1 MLGFAAVLALVAAA
15 PAVLAHP
22 LDLSHVEKRSLGA
35 RWYHDEDHPVHRLFA
50 RQNNSNPYPA
60 VGSPAWTQK
69 YPPGKLTTAGIPTG
83 WIDVLNQAISAGK
96 IPTDCPVS
104 TQTGGGTPVYN
115 SGSGTLNPGK
125 NPICSSYA
133 QCKGDGQIY
142 DAPDGVVALSFDDG
156 PLPPATALHQF
167 LRSKNQKV
175 THFYIGQNILQ
186 NPKIFLDAFNV
197 SGDDIAVHTWTH
209 PYMTTLSNEQVVA
222 ELGWTM
228 QIIHDSTGGRLPRFW
243 RPPYG
248 DSDNRVRAIAR
259 EVFGLVTVIWNQD
272 TNDWAITSGTQ
283 TVAGATKVLQKSYTG
298 PKSPGLVILEHEL
311 STQSVSVFV
320 NNFDLIAQN
329 GWTPKTIADAAG
341 ASWYLNAADNTSPV
355 TPLDVAQP
363 VPAGAASG
371 GGSGNSTAS
380 AGGSGS
386 GSGSGSP
393 TGTAAAASKTG
404 STSAAIS
411 FDFVRSAWFA
421 SAAVIPA
428 TLAAL
433 I

>member
-1 MLGFAAVLALVAAA
+1 MLGLAAVFALVAAA

-22 LDLSHVEKRSLGA
+22 LDHSHVEKRGLGA
-35 RWYHDEDHPVHRLFA
+35 RWYHDADHPAHRLFA
-50 RQNNSNPYPA
+50 RQNNSDPYPA

-69 YPPGKLTTAGIPTG
+69 YPQGKLTTAGIPTG

-96 IPTDCPVS
+96 IPTNCPVS
-104 TQTGGGTPVYN
+104 TQSGGGAPVYKN
-115 SGSGTLNPGK
+115 GSGTLNPGK
-125 NPICSSYA
+125 NPVCSSSS

-142 DAPDGVVALSFDDG
+142 DVPDGIVAISFDDG
-156 PLPPATALHQF
+156 PLPPAMQLQQF

-186 NPKIFLDAFNV
+186 NSKVFLDAFNV

-209 PYMTTLSNEQVVA
+209 PYMTTLTNEMVVA

-259 EVFGLVTVIWNQD
+259 EVFGLTTVIWNQD
-272 TNDWAITSGTQ
+272 TNDWAITEGTQ
-283 TVAGATKVLQKSYTG
+283 TVAGATKVLQKAYTG
-298 PKSPGLVILEHEL
+298 PKSPGLCILEHEL
-311 STQSVSVFV
+311 STQSVGVFI
-320 NNFDLIAQN
+320 NNYGLIAQN
-329 GWTPKTIADAAG
+329 GWTPKSIPDAVG

-355 TPLDVAQP
+355 TPLDVSQP
-363 VPAGAASG
+363 IPSGAAGG

-380 AGGSGS
+380 GGGSGS
-386 GSGSGSP
+386 GSGTATGS
-393 TGTAAAASKTG
+393 AAAPSKSA
-404 STSAAIS
+404 STSGAIS

-421 SAAVIPA
+421 SAAVIPMTLA
-428 TLAAL
+428 TLF
-433 I
+433 

>member
-1 MLGFAAVLALVAAA
+1 MLGLAAVFALVAVT

-22 LDLSHVEKRSLGA
+22 LDISHVEKRSLGA
-35 RWYHDEDHPVHRLFA
+35 RWYHDADHPVHRLFA
-50 RQNNSNPYPA
+50 RQNSDPYPA

-69 YPPGKLTTAGIPTG
+69 YPSGKLTTAGIPTG
-83 WIDVLNQAISAGK
+83 WIDALNQAVSAGK
-96 IPTDCPVS
+96 IPTDCPIS
-104 TQTGGGTPVYN
+104 TQIGGGSPVYKN
-115 SGSGTLNPGK
+115 GGTTLNPGK
-125 NPICSSYA
+125 NPVCSSSA
-133 QCKGDGQIY
+133 QCTGDGQIY
-142 DAPDGVVALSFDDG
+142 NAPDGVVALSFDDG
-156 PLPPATALHQF
+156 PLPPAMALQQF

-228 QIIHDSTGGRLPRFW
+228 QIIHDSTGGRMPRFW

-259 EVFGLVTVIWNQD
+259 EVFSLTTVIWNQD
-272 TNDWAITSGTQ
+272 TNDWAITAGTQ
-283 TVAGATKVLQKSYTG
+283 TVAGATKVLQKAYAG

-311 STQSVSVFV
+311 STQSVGVFID
-320 NNFDLIAQN
+320 NYGLIAQN
-329 GWTPKTIADAAG
+329 GWTPKTIADAVG
-341 ASWYLNAADNTSPV
+341 APWYLNAADDTSPV
-355 TPLDVAQP
+355 TPLNVAQP
-363 VPAGAASG
+363 VPSGAAS
-371 GGSGNSTAS
+371 GSGNSTAS
-380 AGGSGS
+380 TSGS
-386 GSGSGSP
+386 ATA
-393 TGTAAAASKTG
+393 TGTAAAASQSASKSG
-404 STSAAIS
+404 ATS
-411 FDFVRSAWFA
+411 DFVRSAWFA
-421 SAAVIPA
+421 SAAVIPM